1 MEDIEKIR
9 SEIEKLREII
19 RHHDYCYYVLNS
31 PEISDEE
38 YDALFRK
45 LQELEAKYPELVT
58 LILDS
63 EEAGQPQSLCSF
75 FHSRAFSV

>member
-1 MEDIEKIR
+1 MEDIEKVKQ
-9 SEIEKLREII
+9 EIESLRSLI

-45 LQELEAKYPELVT
+45 LQELEAKYPELKDKLKPLFV
-58 LILDS
+58 I
-63 EEAGQPQSLCSF
+63 
-75 FHSRAFSV
+75 